1 MALYLVRLAIMRARQ
16 SSKAYRLTRLFSK
29 VWFPFQ
35 VASVVNIIIKMTDV
49 IEYVHRST
57 FNNINNLNTAQKR

>member
-16 SSKAYRLTRLFSK
+16 SSKACILTRLFSK

-35 VASVVNIIIKMTDV
+35 AGRKCR
-49 IEYVHRST
+49 EY
-57 FNNINNLNTAQKR
+57 NYKDD